1 MSILIVLAKAMV
13 GGLAVVGFSVLGT
26 AGHPKRFA
34 GLFAAAPSVALASLA
49 MTAALKG
56 AAATVPYAQGM
67 LIGSAGMLA
76 YCLLS
81 LYLIDRLHAL
91 AGSILSWLAWLAG
104 AGGPLL
110 ALGGLRWE
118 A

>member
-1 MSILIVLAKAMV
+1 MVALVVLAKGLV
-13 GGLAVVGFSVLGT
+13 GGLAVVGFSLLGQ

-49 MTAALKG
+49 LTALLKG
-56 AAATVPYAQGM
+56 PAATVPYAHGM

-76 YCLLS
+76 YCLVS

-91 AGSILSWLAWLAG
+91 FGSILAWLAWLLV
-104 AGGPLL
+104 AGGLYL
-110 ALGGLRWE
+110 AVGR
-118 A
+118 